1 MWYFV
6 YGRCYTIEPP
16 LEVKKLTVKE
26 IQLLLSIDSYVF
38 VHHPKQFLFPTS
50 KSKIPAKVGH
60 SMFLDLT
67 YDLTQ
72 DMQKVKH
79 FHNWDHAIY
88 LIKNRISWINYCLPA
103 LFLPKASDF
112 AIREPGIVLP
122 ARNGCQIWHLSQCRC
137 KERIGRPVWL
147 HSTLHEQPRRKN
159 QIIES
164 MPTTRYEWY
173 RKIEIHHFL

>member
-1 MWYFV
+1 MVFCLRQMLHNWATTR
-6 YGRCYTIEPP
+6 GQETHREGNTIASQHRFLCLCSSPKTISFSNFK
-16 LEVKKLTVKE
+16 VK
-26 IQLLLSIDSYVF
+26 DPC
-38 VHHPKQFLFPTS
+38 H
-50 KSKIPAKVGH
+50 KVGH